1 MRSSASGLL
10 ALGVA
15 LFTSGSA
22 AAQTE
27 PPSQPAPL
35 TAHAPEPP
43 AVTPPAPPYS
53 LPWQL
58 RPTAVANVVRADS
71 SIAFYRGTDPARPAE
86 GEVGGSTVATLLTG
100 TYKINNTFAPLV
112 RVGFVR
118 NADPSSA
125 AGSGAAFMN
134 PIVGLM
140 GAWRLPS
147 NLRLSALVATSIPI
161 GGGGSAPAGRN
172 ATASAISR
180 GVGARSAMDNAMFAV
195 NYITPLIG
203 ADLAW
208 VAHKLTVQAELN
220 FFQLIRTRNEFCA
233 DGMTRCA
240 PESMRTN
247 ATSGIHV
254 GYFLHRLIS
263 LGGELRYQ
271 RYISTPELVKAN
283 AAARDSTTFAVG
295 PRMHFQLGDN
305 MWVRP
310 GISYSRA
317 LDQPLSNSKYNIL
330 HIDVPVV
337 F

>member
-10 ALGVA
+10 VLAALLA
-15 LFTSGSA
+15 AGSA

-27 PPSQPAPL
+27 PPSQTTPL
-35 TAHAPEPP
+35 TAQAPTPP
-43 AVTPPAPPYS
+43 TPTPPAPPYS
-53 LPWQL
+53 LPWAL
-58 RPTAVANVVRADS
+58 RPTAVGNVVRADS
-71 SIAFYRGTDPARPAE
+71 SIAFYKGTDPARPAE
-86 GEVGGSTVATLLTG
+86 GEVGGSTVATMLTG
-100 TYKINNTFAPLV
+100 TYKITNTFAPLV
-112 RVGFVR
+112 KVGFVR

-125 AGSGAAFMN
+125 AGTGAAFMN

-147 NLRLSALVATSIPI
+147 NLRLSALLATSIPI
-161 GGGGSAPAGRN
+161 GGGGSAPPGRDG
-172 ATASAISR
+172 TAMAISR
-180 GVGARSAMDNAMFAV
+180 GIGARSAMDNAMFSV
-195 NYITPLIG
+195 NYMTPLIG

-220 FFQLIRTRNEFCA
+220 LFQLIRTRNEFCA

-240 PESMRTN
+240 PEAMRTN
-247 ATSGIHV
+247 ATSGLHV

-271 RYISTPELVKAN
+271 RSLSTPESVKAN
-283 AAARDSTTFAVG
+283 PAARDSTTFAVG
-295 PRMHFQLGDN
+295 PRMHFQIGDN

-310 GISYSRA
+310 GLSYSRA
-317 LDQPLSNSKYNIL
+317 LDQPLSNSKYNIV